1 MAYLKHF
8 SGFFSI
14 LTLLT
19 LLSGTNI
26 INAESASLRL
36 RPASKSAATNLKN
49 QKYIETYY
57 TNKLQ
62 ELGIDLRPGALHRS
76 DSKPT
81 LESSKRCKSIV
92 YKTLLELPYSHRNQL
107 ANLTLFYT
115 ADGRRGL
122 GGGNSIIL
130 RCNSVMDEEL
140 SSVLVHEIGHLVD
153 DTFLFGTSGIGSG
166 FYDFET
172 PIYTDDPSLYFYKIS
187 WSSEKIQRQNSTSL
201 DFVSLYAAT
210 DPFEDFAETYTYF
223 RFHGPEFRHLVKF
236 NSALRQKYDFMKNYV
251 FYGQEFGNVNNQIDM
266 NVWTRNYD
274 VTVLPITS

>member
-8 SGFFSI
+8 SGFLSI

-19 LLSGTNI
+19 LLNGTNVS
-26 INAESASLRL
+26 AELAPLKL
-36 RPASKSAATNLKN
+36 RPAFKSAATTLKN
-49 QKYIETYY
+49 QKYVETYY

-62 ELGIDLRPGALHRS
+62 ELGIQLRPGALHRS

-81 LESSKRCKSIV
+81 LESSKRCKSVV

-130 RCNSVMDEEL
+130 RCNNVTDEEL
-140 SSVLVHEIGHLVD
+140 SSVFVHEIGHLVD
-153 DTFLFGTSGIGSG
+153 DTLLFGTRGIESG
-166 FYDFET
+166 FHDFET
-172 PIYTDDPSLYFYKIS
+172 PIYTDDPSAYFYKIS
-187 WSSEKIQRQNSTSL
+187 WLSEKITRQNSNSL
-201 DFVSLYAAT
+201 DFVSLYAMT

-223 RFHGPEFRHLVKF
+223 RFHGPEFRRLAKS
-236 NSALRQKYDFMKNYV
+236 NSALQQKYNFMKNYV
-251 FYGQEFGNVNNQIDM
+251 FYGQEFGDISNSIDI

-274 VTVLPITS
+274 VTILPVTS